1 MKFHWKR
8 TLSINKA
15 IKFYQGPN
23 FQTTCCRWSRA
34 FPCAH
39 VCTLKERRLAHLLS
53 ESWICVCKEG
63 SRGLCFQA
71 LMCDQQ
77 PTGLPFTSRPILP
90 AFCPPILTQ
99 QGEGFQRSL
108 HQKLKE
114 KKLLF
119 RALMCGNR
127 MRGRAQI
134 RSPGNRGW
142 YAAGISLKL
151 ETKQSLWI
159 SKPNQHGFKE
169 REREGNAEERMTH
182 HTWITVGLVCW
193 GLVWFYQMTYFH
205 NISLRVNIRCE
216 QEERNPV
223 KRQRAT
229 PRSRLMVKY
238 GNCHGCSWPS
248 ITRLISCRFQAY
260 QILVGTIRCLCEL
273 WVTASP
279 QAGPGLLPCFVL
291 SLKWG
296 KHLWLE
302 WCHWESLENL
312 AF

>member
-169 REREGNAEERMTH
+169 REREGERWRKDDTPH
-182 HTWITVGLVCW
+182 LNHGWSSLLGLVESV
-193 GLVWFYQMTYFH
+193 GFYQVKYFQ
-205 NISLRVNIRCE
+205 NISFRTNANK
-216 QEERNPV
+216 QN
-223 KRQRAT
+223 KF
-229 PRSRLMVKY
+229 S
-238 GNCHGCSWPS
+238 
-248 ITRLISCRFQAY
+248 
-260 QILVGTIRCLCEL
+260 
-273 WVTASP
+273 
-279 QAGPGLLPCFVL
+279 
-291 SLKWG
+291 
-296 KHLWLE
+296 
-302 WCHWESLENL
+302 
-312 AF
+312 

>member
-1 MKFHWKR
+1 
-8 TLSINKA
+8 
-15 IKFYQGPN
+15 
-23 FQTTCCRWSRA
+23 
-34 FPCAH
+34 
-39 VCTLKERRLAHLLS
+39 
-53 ESWICVCKEG
+53 
-63 SRGLCFQA
+63 
-71 LMCDQQ
+71 MCDQQ

-108 HQKLKE
+108 HQKLEE

-193 GLVWFYQMTYFH
+193 GLLSRLGFIKW
-205 NISLRVNIRCE
+205 NISRKFCFE
-216 QEERNPV
+216 QMQTNKINLV
-223 KRQRAT
+223 KRQRAAH
-229 PRSRLMVKY
+229 RSRSMVKY